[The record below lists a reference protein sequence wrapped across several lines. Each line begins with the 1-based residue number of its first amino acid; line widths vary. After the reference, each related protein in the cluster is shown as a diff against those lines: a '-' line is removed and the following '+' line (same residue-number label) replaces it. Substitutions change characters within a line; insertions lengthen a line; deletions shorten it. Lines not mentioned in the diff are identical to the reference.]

1 MSTDLPAAPEYAEP
15 VVDWHRLDVRMLVV
29 RPLNE
34 LLGLVP
40 LFVGLIVLGKGET
53 WRILLSVGVIVAIVL
68 FGLLRWITTRYRITT
83 EQVEMHTGLLV
94 RKRLAVPRDRI
105 RTVDLT
111 AKLGHRLFGL
121 SAIRVGTG
129 QRDQPGEDGLTLDAV
144 SSAEAERLR
153 VLLLTIAK
161 AEAPAVAEE
170 ERPGVVLSEWDNRW
184 LRYAPLTLS
193 GLVAAG
199 ALFGFVMNFARELDI
214 EVFEPM
220 SEAAHWVVAQ
230 PIGLTVAVFAAV
242 VLLVATF
249 GSVLVYVVQFWG
261 YRLTREP
268 DDTVRVRRGL
278 LTTRSVSVA
287 EQRLRGVELVEPL
300 LLRAGRG
307 AHAKTVTTGLGRKGE
322 SNLLLPPAP
331 VAEAHRVSA
340 EVLRSTT
347 DWAATTDRA
356 GTADWAATTG
366 QPGTAERAATTDWTA
381 TAEHAGT
388 AEQAGTGDR
397 DGTNDPV
404 TTADRAG
411 ASPTRTPLRRHP
423 IAALRR
429 RMVRA
434 VVPLLVPAAVLA
446 WFAPSW
452 TWQVVLALVPF
463 SAALGWD
470 RYRSL
475 GHALT
480 DRHLLAR
487 AGSAVRETVALQRTG
502 IIGWRISRSF
512 FQRRAGL
519 VTITATT
526 AAGDGA
532 YHVVDVGEADGLA
545 LADEAVPGLL
555 RPFLER

>member
-1 MSTDLPAAPEYAEP
+1 
-15 VVDWHRLDVRMLVV
+15 MLVV

-53 WRILLSVGVIVAIVL
+53 WRILVSVGVIAAIVL

-83 EQVEMHTGLLV
+83 EQVELHTGLLV

-161 AEAPAVAEE
+161 AETPAVAEE
-170 ERPGVVLSEWDNRW
+170 ARPGVVLSEWDNRW

-220 SEAAHWVVAQ
+220 SEAAHWVVEQ
-230 PIGLTVAVFAAV
+230 PLGLTIAVFAGV

-340 EVLRSTT
+340 EVLRP
-347 DWAATTDRA
+347 
-356 GTADWAATTG
+356 TTG
-366 QPGTAERAATTDWTA
+366 NA
-381 TAEHAGT
+381 AEHA
-388 AEQAGTGDR
+388 A
-397 DGTNDPV
+397 
-404 TTADRAG
+404 TADRAG

-423 IAALRR
+423 VAALRR

-526 AAGDGA
+526 AAGNGA
-532 YHVVDVGEADGLA
+532 YHVVDVAEADGLA
-545 LADEAVPGLL
+545 LADAAVPDLL
-555 RPFLER
+555 RPFLELPD

>member
-1 MSTDLPAAPEYAEP
+1 
-15 VVDWHRLDVRMLVV
+15 MLVV

-53 WRILLSVGVIVAIVL
+53 WRILVSVGVIAAIVL
-68 FGLLRWITTRYRITT
+68 FGLLRWFTTRYRITT
-83 EQVEMHTGLLV
+83 EQVEMHTGLFV

-153 VLLLTIAK
+153 VLLLTIAT
-161 AEAPAVAEE
+161 AGAPAADAAE

-220 SEAAHWVVAQ
+220 TEAAHWVVEQ
-230 PIGLTVAVFAAV
+230 PLGLTIALFTGV
-242 VLLVATF
+242 VLVVATL

-340 EVLRSTT
+340 EVLRQ
-347 DWAATTDRA
+347 DEA
-356 GTADWAATTG
+356 
-366 QPGTAERAATTDWTA
+366 
-381 TAEHAGT
+381 
-388 AEQAGTGDR
+388 
-397 DGTNDPV
+397 
-404 TTADRAG
+404 
-411 ASPTRTPLRRHP
+411 PTLTPLRRHP
-423 IAALRR
+423 VAALRR

-434 VVPLLVPAAVLA
+434 VAPLLVLAAVLA
-446 WFAPSW
+446 WLAPSW

-487 AGSAVRETVALQRTG
+487 AGSAIRETVALQRTG
-502 IIGWRISRSF
+502 IIGWRVSRSF

-532 YHVVDVGEADGLA
+532 YHVVDVAEADGLA
-545 LADEAVPGLL
+545 LADAAVPDLL

>member
-1 MSTDLPAAPEYAEP
+1 MTADHPTPPPADDPAAPPADHPAAPPADPLTSAPLTDLPVAPEYAEP

-34 LLGLVP
+34 IVNLVPVFLGLLLLGR
-40 LFVGLIVLGKGET
+40 GET
-53 WRILLSVGVIVAIVL
+53 WRILASVGVIVAIVV
-68 FGLLRWITTRYRITT
+68 FGLLRWVTTRYRITAD
-83 EQVEMHTGLLV
+83 QVELHTGLFV

-153 VLLLTIAK
+153 VLLLTRTTTTAAPEPK
-161 AEAPAVAEE
+161 AAE
-170 ERPGVVLSEWDNRW
+170 GTVLSTWDTRW

-193 GLVAAG
+193 GLVAVG
-199 ALFGFVMNFARELDI
+199 ALFGLVVNYARELDV
-214 EVFEPM
+214 EVLGPM
-220 SEAAHWVVAQ
+220 TDLAHWVVEQ
-230 PIGLTVAVFAAV
+230 PIWLTVSVFTGA
-242 VLLVATF
+242 VLLIAGL

-268 DDTVRVRRGL
+268 DDTVRVQRGL

-287 EQRLRGVELVEPL
+287 EQRLRGVEIEEPL

-331 VAEAHRVSA
+331 ITEAHRVSA
-340 EVLRSTT
+340 LVLH
-347 DWAATTDRA
+347 
-356 GTADWAATTG
+356 
-366 QPGTAERAATTDWTA
+366 QPT
-381 TAEHAGT
+381 
-388 AEQAGTGDR
+388 
-397 DGTNDPV
+397 
-404 TTADRAG
+404 
-411 ASPTRTPLRRHP
+411 SPTQATLRRHP

-429 RMVRA
+429 RVIRAITPVLVLTA
-434 VVPLLVPAAVLA
+434 VVAYL
-446 WFAPSW
+446 APSW
-452 TWQVVLALVPF
+452 TWLPIALLPVSALLA
-463 SAALGWD
+463 WD

-480 DRHLLAR
+480 DRYLLAR
-487 AGSAVRETVALQRTG
+487 QGSVIRETVALQRTG

-512 FQRRAGL
+512 FQRRSGL
-519 VTITATT
+519 VTISATT

-532 YHVVDVGEADGLA
+532 YHVVDVAEADGLA
-545 LADEAVPGLL
+545 VADEAVPGLL
-555 RPFLER
+555 RPFLEAPSEVRSEVRSGGAEGGAVGAG

>member
-1 MSTDLPAAPEYAEP
+1 MTTDLPAAPEYAEP

-34 LLGLVP
+34 LIGLVP
-40 LFVGLIVLGKGET
+40 LFIGLLVLGKGET
-53 WRILLSVGVIVAIVL
+53 WRILLSAGVIAAIVL

-83 EQVEMHTGLLV
+83 EQVELHTGLLV

-161 AEAPAVAEE
+161 AETPVVAEE
-170 ERPGVVLSEWDNRW
+170 RPSVQLSQWDNRW

-220 SEAAHWVVAQ
+220 SEAAHWVAEQ
-230 PIGLTVAVFAAV
+230 PLGLTVALFAGV
-242 VLLVATF
+242 VLLVATL

-331 VAEAHRVSA
+331 VVEAHRVSA
-340 EVLRSTT
+340 EVLR
-347 DWAATTDRA
+347 
-356 GTADWAATTG
+356 
-366 QPGTAERAATTDWTA
+366 QEP
-381 TAEHAGT
+381 
-388 AEQAGTGDR
+388 
-397 DGTNDPV
+397 
-404 TTADRAG
+404 
-411 ASPTRTPLRRHP
+411 SPTRTPLRRHP
-423 IAALRR
+423 VAALRR

-434 VVPLLVPAAVLA
+434 VVPLLVLAAVLA

-487 AGSAVRETVALQRTG
+487 AGSAIRETVALQRTG
-502 IIGWRISRSF
+502 IIGWRVSRSF

-526 AAGDGA
+526 AAGNGS
-532 YHVVDVGEADGLA
+532 YHVVDVAEADGLA
-545 LADEAVPGLL
+545 LADEAVPDLL
-555 RPFLER
+555 RPFLELAD

>member
-1 MSTDLPAAPEYAEP
+1 VTTELPPAPEYAEQ

-34 LLGLVP
+34 I
-40 LFVGLIVLGKGET
+40 VGLIPLIVGLLVLGKGET
-53 WRILLSVGVIVAIVL
+53 WRFLASGGVIVAIVL

-83 EQVEMHTGLLV
+83 EQVELHTGLFV

-121 SAIRVGTG
+121 SAIRIGTG

-144 SSAEAERLR
+144 SSVEAERLR
-153 VLLLTIAK
+153 VLLLTIARTK
-161 AEAPAVAEE
+161 TDTQAEAVE
-170 ERPGVVLSEWDNRW
+170 ERPGVVLSKWDNRW

-199 ALFGFVMNFARELDI
+199 ALFGFVVNFARELDI
-214 EVFEPM
+214 EVLDPM
-220 SEAAHWVVAQ
+220 TEAAHWVVEQ
-230 PIGLTVAVFAAV
+230 PIALTVALFTGV
-242 VLLVATF
+242 VLVVATL

-261 YRLTREP
+261 YQLTREP

-331 VAEAHRVSA
+331 VSEAHRVSA
-340 EVLRSTT
+340 DVLRQT
-347 DWAATTDRA
+347 A
-356 GTADWAATTG
+356 GGAG
-366 QPGTAERAATTDWTA
+366 NQTAE
-381 TAEHAGT
+381 
-388 AEQAGTGDR
+388 
-397 DGTNDPV
+397 
-404 TTADRAG
+404 
-411 ASPTRTPLRRHP
+411 SPTRTPLRRHP
-423 IAALRR
+423 MAALRR
-429 RMVRA
+429 RMARA
-434 VVPLLVPAAVLA
+434 VAPLLVLAAGLA

-463 SAALGWD
+463 SAAMGWD

-480 DRHLLAR
+480 DRYLLAR
-487 AGSAVRETVALQRTG
+487 SGSAIRETVALQRTG

-519 VTITATT
+519 VTISATT

-532 YHVVDVGEADGLA
+532 YYVIDVAEADGLA

>member
-1 MSTDLPAAPEYAEP
+1 
-15 VVDWHRLDVRMLVV
+15 MLVV

-34 LLGLVP
+34 LLGLIP
-40 LFVGLIVLGKGET
+40 LFVGLLVLGKGET
-53 WRILLSVGVIVAIVL
+53 WRILVSVGVIAAIVL
-68 FGLLRWITTRYRITT
+68 FGLLRWITTRYRITAD
-83 EQVEMHTGLLV
+83 QVELHTGLLV

-153 VLLLTIAK
+153 VLLLTAAK
-161 AEAPAVAEE
+161 APTPAVAEE
-170 ERPGVVLSEWDNRW
+170 RQGVVLSEWDNRW

-199 ALFGFVMNFARELDI
+199 ALFGFVANFARELEI
-214 EVFEPM
+214 EVLEPM
-220 SEAAHWVVAQ
+220 TEAAHWVAEQ
-230 PIGLTVAVFAAV
+230 PLGLTIALFAGVA
-242 VLLVATF
+242 LLVATL
-249 GSVLVYVVQFWG
+249 GSALVYVVQFWG

-340 EVLRSTT
+340 AVLRQ
-347 DWAATTDRA
+347 
-356 GTADWAATTG
+356 TG
-366 QPGTAERAATTDWTA
+366 E
-381 TAEHAGT
+381 
-388 AEQAGTGDR
+388 
-397 DGTNDPV
+397 
-404 TTADRAG
+404 
-411 ASPTRTPLRRHP
+411 SPTRTPLRRHP
-423 IAALRR
+423 VAALRR

-434 VVPLLVPAAVLA
+434 VVPLLVLAAVLG

-452 TWQVVLALVPF
+452 AWQVVLALVPF

-480 DRHLLAR
+480 DRYLLAR
-487 AGSAVRETVALQRTG
+487 AGSAIRETVELQRTG
-502 IIGWRISRSF
+502 IIGWRVSRSF

-545 LADEAVPGLL
+545 LADEAVPDLL
-555 RPFLER
+555 RPFLELAD

>member
-40 LFVGLIVLGKGET
+40 VFLGLLVLGKGEG
-53 WRILLSVGVIVAIVL
+53 WRILTSVGVIVAIVL
-68 FGLLRWITTRYRITT
+68 FGLLRWLTTRYRITT
-83 EQVEMHTGLLV
+83 EQVEMHTGLFV

-161 AEAPAVAEE
+161 AETPTTDEVVP
-170 ERPGVVLSEWDNRW
+170 ERPGVVLSKWDNRW

-199 ALFGFVMNFARELDI
+199 ALFGFAMNFARELDI
-214 EVFEPM
+214 EVLDPM
-220 SEAAHWVVAQ
+220 TRAAHWIADQ
-230 PIGLTVAVFAAV
+230 PLGLTIALFAGV
-242 VLLVATF
+242 VLVVATF

-331 VAEAHRVSA
+331 VVEAHRVSA
-340 EVLRSTT
+340 EVLRQ
-347 DWAATTDRA
+347 D
-356 GTADWAATTG
+356 
-366 QPGTAERAATTDWTA
+366 E
-381 TAEHAGT
+381 
-388 AEQAGTGDR
+388 
-397 DGTNDPV
+397 
-404 TTADRAG
+404 
-411 ASPTRTPLRRHP
+411 SPTRTPLRRHP
-423 IAALRR
+423 VAALRR
-429 RMVRA
+429 RLVRA
-434 VVPLLVPAAVLA
+434 VVPLLVLAAVLA

-480 DRHLLAR
+480 ERHLLAR
-487 AGSAVRETVALQRTG
+487 AGSAIRETVALQRTG

-532 YHVVDVGEADGLA
+532 YHVVDVAEADGLA
-545 LADEAVPGLL
+545 LADEAVPDLL

>member
-1 MSTDLPAAPEYAEP
+1 MTTELPAAPEYAEP
-15 VVDWHRLDVRMLVV
+15 VVDWHRLDVRMLIV

-40 LFVGLIVLGKGET
+40 LFIGLLVLGRGET
-53 WRILLSVGVIVAIVL
+53 WRILVSAGVIAAIVL

-153 VLLLTIAK
+153 VLLLTTAK
-161 AEAPAVAEE
+161 AEASAESAPSDA
-170 ERPGVVLSEWDNRW
+170 RPSVELSTWDNRW

-199 ALFGFVMNFARELDI
+199 ALFGFVVNFARELDI

-220 SEAAHWVVAQ
+220 GDAARWVVGQ
-230 PIGLTVAVFAAV
+230 PLGLTVAVFAGV
-242 VLLVATF
+242 VLLVSTL

-340 EVLRSTT
+340 EVLR
-347 DWAATTDRA
+347 
-356 GTADWAATTG
+356 
-366 QPGTAERAATTDWTA
+366 QE
-381 TAEHAGT
+381 E
-388 AEQAGTGDR
+388 
-397 DGTNDPV
+397 
-404 TTADRAG
+404 
-411 ASPTRTPLRRHP
+411 SPTRTPLRRHP
-423 IAALRR
+423 VAALRR

-434 VVPLLVPAAVLA
+434 VVPLLVLAAVLA

-532 YHVVDVGEADGLA
+532 YHVIDVAEGDGLA

-555 RPFLER
+555 RPFLELPD

>member
-1 MSTDLPAAPEYAEP
+1 MTGLPADLPAAPEYSEP
-15 VVDWHRLDVRMLVV
+15 VVDWHRLDVRMIIV

-34 LLGLVP
+34 LLNLVP
-40 LFVGLIVLGKGET
+40 LFVGLLVLGRGET
-53 WRILLSVGVIVAIVL
+53 WRVLTSVGVVVLIVL
-68 FGLLRWITTRYRITT
+68 FGLLRWVTTRYRITA
-83 EQVEMHTGLLV
+83 EQVELHTGLVV

-105 RTVDLT
+105 RTADLT

-121 SAIRVGTG
+121 SAIRIGTG

-153 VLLLTIAK
+153 VLLLTA
-161 AEAPAVAEE
+161 AGTGAPAASAVDAP
-170 ERPGVVLSEWDNRW
+170 ERAGVVLSTWDTRW

-199 ALFGFVMNFARELDI
+199 ALFGFVLNFTRELDL
-214 EVFEPM
+214 EVFGPLT
-220 SEAAHWVVAQ
+220 EAARSVLEQ
-230 PIGLTVAVFAAV
+230 PLWLTVAAFTGA
-242 VLLVATF
+242 VLLIATL

-300 LLRAGRG
+300 LLRSGRG

-322 SNLLLPPAP
+322 SNLLLPAAP
-331 VAEAHRVSA
+331 VGEAHRVSA
-340 EVLRSTT
+340 AVLRQ
-347 DWAATTDRA
+347 D
-356 GTADWAATTG
+356 
-366 QPGTAERAATTDWTA
+366 E
-381 TAEHAGT
+381 
-388 AEQAGTGDR
+388 
-397 DGTNDPV
+397 
-404 TTADRAG
+404 
-411 ASPTRTPLRRHP
+411 SPTLTPLRRHP
-423 IAALRR
+423 AAALRR
-429 RMVRA
+429 RLVRA
-434 VVPLLVPAAVLA
+434 VVPPLVLA
-446 WFAPSW
+446 AGLVWWAPGW
-452 TWQVVLALVPF
+452 TWQVALALTPF

-480 DRHLLAR
+480 DRYLVAR
-487 AGSAVRETVALQRTG
+487 SGSVIRETVALQRTG
-502 IIGWRISRSF
+502 VIGWRISRSF

-519 VTITATT
+519 VTVTATT

-532 YHVVDVGEADGLA
+532 YHVVDVAEVDGLA
-545 LADEAVPGLL
+545 LADEAVPDLL
-555 RPFLER
+555 RPFLESRPGGGR

>member
-1 MSTDLPAAPEYAEP
+1 MNPEQGGGPAPTGGALPPAEFPAAPAFVEP

-34 LLGLVP
+34 IIGLVP
-40 LFVGLIVLGKGET
+40 VFVGLVVLGRGEG
-53 WRILLSVGVIVAIVL
+53 WRIVAGAGVIGAIVL
-68 FGLLRWITTRYRITT
+68 FGLLRWMTTRYRITDD
-83 EQVEMHTGLLV
+83 QVEITTGLLV

-153 VLLLTIAK
+153 LLLLTRVVRD
-161 AEAPAVAEE
+161 APGAVDDAEE
-170 ERPGVVLSEWDNRW
+170 PGEGVALSSWDARW
-184 LRYAPLTLS
+184 LRFAPLTLS
-193 GLVAAG
+193 GLVAVG
-199 ALFGFVMNFARELDI
+199 ALFGLTANFAREL
-214 EVFEPM
+214 EVEVLGPLT
-220 SEAAHWVVAQ
+220 EAAHWVMDQ
-230 PIGLTVAVFAAV
+230 PVGLTAGLLAGAV
-242 VLLVATF
+242 LVIAGF
-249 GSVLVYVVQFWG
+249 GSVVVYVVQFWG
-261 YRLTREP
+261 YQLTREP

-287 EQRLRGVELVEPL
+287 EQRLRGVEVAEPL

-322 SNLLLPPAP
+322 SSLLLPPAP
-331 VAEAHRVSA
+331 VAEAHRVTA
-340 EVLRSTT
+340 EVLRQTPPPT
-347 DWAATTDRA
+347 
-356 GTADWAATTG
+356 
-366 QPGTAERAATTDWTA
+366 RAA
-381 TAEHAGT
+381 
-388 AEQAGTGDR
+388 
-397 DGTNDPV
+397 
-404 TTADRAG
+404 
-411 ASPTRTPLRRHP
+411 LRRHP
-423 IAALRR
+423 VAALRR

-434 VVPLLVPAAVLA
+434 VVPLLVLAAALA
-446 WFAPSW
+446 FFAPAW
-452 TWQVVLALVPF
+452 TWQVALALVPF
-463 SAALGWD
+463 SALLGWD

-480 DRHLLAR
+480 DRYLVAR
-487 AGSAVRETVALQRTG
+487 QGSAVRGTFALQRTG
-502 IIGWRISRSF
+502 IIGWRVSRSF

-519 VTITATT
+519 VTISATT

-532 YHVVDVGEADGLA
+532 YHVVDVGEAEGLA
-545 LADEAVPGLL
+545 LAEEAVPDLL

>member
-1 MSTDLPAAPEYAEP
+1 VTTELPSAPEYVEP
-15 VVDWHRLDVRMLVV
+15 VMDWHRLDVRMLIV

-34 LLGLVP
+34 IVGLIP
-40 LFVGLIVLGKGET
+40 LFVGLLVLGKGET
-53 WRILLSVGVIVAIVL
+53 WRFLASGGVIVAIVL
-68 FGLLRWITTRYRITT
+68 FGLLRWISTRYRITT
-83 EQVEMHTGLLV
+83 EQVELHTGLLV

-121 SAIRVGTG
+121 SAIRIGTG

-161 AEAPAVAEE
+161 AKTDTQTEAVEE
-170 ERPGVVLSEWDNRW
+170 QPGVVLSKWDNRW

-214 EVFEPM
+214 EVLDPM
-220 SEAAHWVVAQ
+220 TEAAHWVVEQ
-230 PIGLTVAVFAAV
+230 PIALTVALFTGV
-242 VLLVATF
+242 VLVVATL

-261 YRLTREP
+261 YQLTREP

-287 EQRLRGVELVEPL
+287 EQRLRGIELVEPL

-331 VAEAHRVSA
+331 VSEAHRVSA
-340 EVLRSTT
+340 EVLR
-347 DWAATTDRA
+347 
-356 GTADWAATTG
+356 
-366 QPGTAERAATTDWTA
+366 QAE
-381 TAEHAGT
+381 
-388 AEQAGTGDR
+388 
-397 DGTNDPV
+397 
-404 TTADRAG
+404 
-411 ASPTRTPLRRHP
+411 SPTRTPLRRHP
-423 IAALRR
+423 MAALRR
-429 RMVRA
+429 RMARA
-434 VVPLLVPAAVLA
+434 VAPLLVLAAGLA

-463 SAALGWD
+463 SAAMGWD

-487 AGSAVRETVALQRTG
+487 SGSAIRETVALQRTG

-519 VTITATT
+519 VTISATT
-526 AAGDGA
+526 AAGDGV
-532 YHVVDVGEADGLA
+532 YYVIDVAEADGLA

>member
-1 MSTDLPAAPEYAEP
+1 MTTELPAAPEYAEP
-15 VVDWHRLDVRMLVV
+15 VVDWHRLDVRMLIV

-34 LLGLVP
+34 LIGLVP
-40 LFVGLIVLGKGET
+40 LFIGLLVLGKGET
-53 WRILLSVGVIVAIVL
+53 WRILVSAGVIAAIVL
-68 FGLLRWITTRYRITT
+68 FGLLRWLTTRYRITT
-83 EQVEMHTGLLV
+83 EQVEMHTGLFV

-129 QRDQPGEDGLTLDAV
+129 QHDQPGEDGLTLDAV
-144 SSAEAERLR
+144 SSVEAERLR
-153 VLLLTIAK
+153 VLLLTTAK
-161 AEAPAVAEE
+161 AQTPVVAE
-170 ERPGVVLSEWDNRW
+170 ERPGVVLSKWDNRW

-220 SEAAHWVVAQ
+220 SEAARWVAEQ
-230 PIGLTVAVFAAV
+230 PLGLTVAVFGGV
-242 VLLVATF
+242 VLLVATL

-340 EVLRSTT
+340 EVLRQTSGGAGNPATAGGAGIQTT
-347 DWAATTDRA
+347 AGDRA
-356 GTADWAATTG
+356 TVDDQAAVDDR
-366 QPGTAERAATTDWTA
+366 AER
-381 TAEHAGT
+381 
-388 AEQAGTGDR
+388 
-397 DGTNDPV
+397 
-404 TTADRAG
+404 
-411 ASPTRTPLRRHP
+411 SPTRTPLRRHP

-429 RMVRA
+429 RLVRA
-434 VVPLLVPAAVLA
+434 TVPLLVPAAVLA
-446 WFAPSW
+446 WLAPSW

-480 DRHLLAR
+480 DRYLLAR
-487 AGSAVRETVALQRTG
+487 AGSAIRETVALQRTG
-502 IIGWRISRSF
+502 IIGWRVSRSF

-519 VTITATT
+519 VTISATT
-526 AAGDGA
+526 AAGNGA
-532 YHVVDVGEADGLA
+532 YHVVDVAEADGLA
-545 LADEAVPGLL
+545 LADQAVPDLL